1 MDAVAHGV
9 GKNNML
15 IDGINENIDGFLK
28 QAISVAALA
37 TTAQSLAAAKKIVR
51 ARLKQLEVVDG
62 FPVPVDLTVVS
73 GGRV

>member
-1 MDAVAHGV
+1 
-9 GKNNML
+9 ML
-15 IDGINENIDGFLK
+15 IDGIDENIDGFLK
-28 QAISVAALA
+28 QALSIAALA